1 MLAERRALSVIVK
14 RIATFLALASIT
26 ALLLGMLGR
35 YFWPLDLLAHFRV
48 HYVVALLVCAAL
60 LLAARDFRAAAFA
73 VLAGGLAAAPVVQYL
88 GAGEDE
94 PAAGPTLKVLSLNI
108 WFRRDD
114 PLRLVSYLEASGA
127 DIIVL
132 QEISREEAQQ
142 LGAALKS
149 YPHAFI
155 DGAAASDSVL
165 FSKWP
170 IRHASAVE
178 LASDAVSALLA
189 GIEWHGRRIDVVAA
203 HLHWPLGA
211 RTATR
216 RDAELAGL
224 AELARTNS
232 NPLIVLG
239 DFNVTPW
246 SPHFTQLL
254 ETSRLRDCA
263 LGHGLDPTWPSPVQV
278 LGIRIDHCLAS
289 LHWQTIDTHVG
300 PHVGS
305 DHRPMIAVLRLRE
318 FD

>member
-1 MLAERRALSVIVK
+1 MPAERRALPVIVK
-14 RIATFLALASIT
+14 RIATLLALASIT

-35 YFWPLDLLAHFRV
+35 YFWLLDLLAHFRV

-60 LLAARDFRAAAFA
+60 LLATRDFRAAAFA

-88 GAGEDE
+88 GASDE
-94 PAAGPTLKVLSLNI
+94 EPTAGPTLKVLSLNI

-114 PLRLVSYLEASGA
+114 PLRLTSYLEASGA
-127 DIIVL
+127 DILVL
-132 QEISREEAQQ
+132 QEISREEAEH
-142 LGAALKS
+142 LGATLTS

-155 DGAAASDSVL
+155 DAAASSDTVL

-178 LASDAVSALLA
+178 LAPDAVSALVA
-189 GIEWHGRRIDVVAA
+189 GIEWHGREISVVGA

-211 RTATR
+211 RAARR

-224 AELARTNS
+224 AELVRTHS

-246 SPHFTQLL
+246 SPHFTALL
-254 ETSRLRDCA
+254 QTSRLRDCA
-263 LGHGLDPTWPSPVQV
+263 LGNGLDPTWPSPAQA

-289 LHWQTIDTHVG
+289 LHWRAIDTDVG

-305 DHRPMIAVLRLRE
+305 DHRPMLGVLRLRE
-318 FD
+318 FQ